1 MAKEIK
7 VALVLDTRDFDRGIA
22 RAKRSVGD
30 FTDSSIA
37 EFGALKGAVA
47 GIFGAVAVDQVIKY
61 ADSYTNLQNRLRSVF
76 DSQTQANQ
84 AFQNIKDI
92 ATETRSAIGATADLY
107 TKLTIATKDAGVSQA
122 EVAQMTETFTKA
134 LKLSGAES
142 AQASAAIL
150 QFGQAMASGRLQ
162 GDEFRSLM
170 ENSPVFMRKLSDALG
185 ISIGKMRE
193 LSSEGALTSEV
204 IRLGM
209 AAIAPEVESEFDRT
223 VGTVG
228 DAFTYLKDQTML
240 MIGNVEA
247 STGAFSG
254 LANMIRAFADN
265 LNLVAYGIAAA
276 FGVAA
281 ARMVYN
287 FVKAMQALNVASK
300 AQAILQATILGLS
313 GPAGWA
319 ALAAGAAAT
328 AAAVY
333 GINKALEGNIQREQE
348 RARQT
353 ETQQKQTEAA
363 QQAARDALQTAV
375 KQKEAEKAA
384 AKAAKD
390 AAREAKR
397 RAEEIRRGKERDIK
411 NTNEI
416 LDGMRSEIELS
427 RQRYENE
434 KNAIGLGETQK
445 KTQSEQ
451 FELQRKYNEDI
462 VKLQNMQYLT
472 EEQKADAIAKVT
484 RMYQDEKAAI
494 DERNRSLFAA
504 QAAFNLKGTLENIA
518 AEQVAFKQSVEDQQA
533 LRLIFNEAERAA
545 MAERLQIERDFYLQ
559 AEELKSRYK
568 DSSDSEL
575 ALLLRNLEIEKQARL
590 KASEERGKILV
601 ADAESQKSFAYGWE
615 QAFGSFAENLT
626 NEAAYAKNIFDTMTQ
641 GFSNAL
647 TNFVMTG
654 KLSFK
659 DLFRSLLAEIIKM
672 QANKLFL
679 SLFGKGG
686 ALSSLFAGFF
696 ANGGDIPAGK
706 WGIAGEAGPEL
717 VKGPA
722 TVMST
727 KDTAAILSGGNPYTP
742 PTNIT
747 YNIQAVDAR
756 SFKQLVAQDPEFIY
770 SVTQAGARRLPR

>member
-353 ETQQKQTEAA
+353 EEQQKQTEAA
-363 QQAARDALQTAV
+363 QQAARAALETAL

-434 KNAIGLGETQK
+434 KNAIGLSDTQK

-451 FELQRKYNEDI
+451 FDLQKKYNEDI

-472 EEQKADAIAKVT
+472 EEQKADAIGKVT
-484 RMYQDEKAAI
+484 RMYLDEKAAI
-494 DERNRSLFAA
+494 DERNRSLFEA

-727 KDTAAILSGGNPYTP
+727 KDTAAVLRGGNPYTA

>member
-22 RAKRSVGD
+22 RAKKEVSS
-30 FTDSSIA
+30 FTSSSIT
-37 EFGALKGAVA
+37 EFDMLKGAVA
-47 GIFGAVAVDQVIKY
+47 GVFSAVAIDQVIKY
-61 ADSYTNLQNRLRSVF
+61 ADSYTNLQNKLRSVF
-76 DSQTQANQ
+76 ESQTQAAQ
-84 AFQNIKDI
+84 AFSNIKTI
-92 ATETRSAIGATADLY
+92 ATETRSSIRDVGDLY
-107 TKLTIATKDAGVSQA
+107 TKLSIATKEAGVSQT
-122 EVAQMTETFTKA
+122 EVAQMTQTFTKA
-134 LKLSGAES
+134 LKLSGAET

-193 LSSEGALTSEV
+193 LSSEGMITSEV
-204 IRLGM
+204 IRAGM
-209 AAIAPEVESEFDRT
+209 AAIAPEVETEFDRT
-223 VGTVG
+223 IGTVG
-228 DAFTYLKDQTML
+228 DAFTYLKDQVML
-240 MIGNVEA
+240 MIGRVEE

-254 LANMIRAFADN
+254 LASMIKTFANN
-265 LNLVAYGIAAA
+265 LDLVAYGIAAA
-276 FGVAA
+276 FGVAT
-281 ARMVYN
+281 ARLVFN

-328 AAAVY
+328 AAAVI
-333 GINKALEGNIQREQE
+333 GINKVLDSNIQKEQE
-348 RARQT
+348 RAKAT
-353 ETQQKQTEAA
+353 AEQQKQTEAA
-363 QQAARDALQTAV
+363 QKAARDALDKAI
-375 KQKEAEKAA
+375 KQKTAEKEA

-411 NTNEI
+411 DTKEI
-416 LDGMRSEIELS
+416 IDGMRSEIELS

-434 KNAIGLGETQK
+434 KNAIGLSDTQK
-445 KTQSEQ
+445 KTQNEQ
-451 FELQRKYNEDI
+451 FELQKKYNEDI
-462 VKLQNMQYLT
+462 VKLQNMQYMS
-472 EEQKADAIAKVT
+472 EEQKADAIGKVT
-484 RMYQDEKAAI
+484 KLYQDEKAAI
-494 DERNRSLFAA
+494 DERNKSLFEA
-504 QAAFNLKGTLENIA
+504 QAAFNLKGTLDNIA
-518 AEQVAFKQSVEDQQA
+518 AEQVAFKQSIQDQQA
-533 LRLIFNEAERAA
+533 LRLIFNEAERSA

-559 AEELKSRYK
+559 SEQLKTRYK
-568 DSSDSEL
+568 DANDSEL
-575 ALLLRNLEIEKQARL
+575 QLLLRNLEIEKQARL
-590 KASEERGKILV
+590 KASVERGKILV

-641 GFSNAL
+641 GFSQAL

-659 DLFRSLLAEIIKM
+659 DLFRSLLAEVIKM

-727 KDTAAILSGGNPYTP
+727 KDTAAIMQGGNPYTP
-742 PTNIT
+742 TAMVT